1 MPPSQPHWK
10 RLTGMGVKK
19 RLSLA
24 SRRDNSVVHF
34 MPQSSPCDQAAPA
47 EVTSLNFSSLILLPN
62 NKSCTRKS
70 LSQALHPGNLTS
82 HSN

>member
-47 EVTSLNFSSLILLPN
+47 EVTSLMNFSSPCASSGNTCGFHTQLDEGPV
-62 NKSCTRKS
+62 
-70 LSQALHPGNLTS
+70 AL
-82 HSN
+82 